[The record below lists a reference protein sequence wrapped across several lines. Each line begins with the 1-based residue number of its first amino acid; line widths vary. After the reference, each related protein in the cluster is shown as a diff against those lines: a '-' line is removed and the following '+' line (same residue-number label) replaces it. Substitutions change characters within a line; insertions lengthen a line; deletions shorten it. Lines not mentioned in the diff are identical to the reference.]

1 MKRAAGV
8 LMPVFS
14 LPSKYGIGCFDGA
27 AYEFV
32 DWLVEAGQTYWQI
45 LPLGPTAYGDSPYQ
59 AYSTFA
65 GNPYFISLTELI
77 KEGVLSAEECDNAD
91 WGNDPAKVDYEKQAT
106 TKMALLRKAY
116 QNSKI
121 AENEEFR
128 NFVNENHWW
137 LNDYAL
143 FMAVKARFG
152 GKNWTEWAEDI
163 KLRYS
168 YAMMY
173 YNEQLYFDIEFQKY
187 VQFKF
192 FQQWNNLKKYAN
204 DKGIKIV
211 GDIPIY
217 VSADSSD
224 VWANPQLFQLDMN
237 NKPYAVAGCPP
248 DAFSA
253 TGQLWG
259 NPLYRWDYHEQ
270 TGYQWWMT
278 RLWASYQMY
287 DVVRIDHF
295 RGFDEYYSIPATDD
309 TALNGHWEQGPGMK
323 LFNRMNE
330 YLGKKEVIA
339 EDLGT
344 LTESVVKLVKDSGFP
359 GMKILGFAFYADDLY
374 GSAYMP
380 HNIEKNSVVYT
391 GTHDNET
398 ITGWAKGLKEE
409 DLQLVRDYLCDYTTP
424 VEKLYMPMAA
434 MALRTCADTCIIP
447 LQDYIGLD
455 NSARVNVPGT
465 AQGNWGW
472 RLLEGQIPKD
482 LAKQVYAMTKAF
494 KRLSESAFAKELKAQ
509 EESRKEAK

>member
-1 MKRAAGV
+1 
-8 LMPVFS
+8 
-14 LPSKYGIGCFDGA
+14 
-27 AYEFV
+27 
-32 DWLVEAGQTYWQI
+32 
-45 LPLGPTAYGDSPYQ
+45 
-59 AYSTFA
+59 
-65 GNPYFISLTELI
+65 
-77 KEGVLSAEECDNAD
+77 
-91 WGNDPAKVDYEKQAT
+91 
-106 TKMALLRKAY
+106 
-116 QNSKI
+116 
-121 AENEEFR
+121 
-128 NFVNENHWW
+128 
-137 LNDYAL
+137 
-143 FMAVKARFG
+143 
-152 GKNWTEWAEDI
+152 
-163 KLRYS
+163 
-168 YAMMY
+168 
-173 YNEQLYFDIEFQKY
+173 
-187 VQFKF
+187 
-192 FQQWNNLKKYAN
+192 
-204 DKGIKIV
+204 
-211 GDIPIY
+211 
-217 VSADSSD
+217 
-224 VWANPQLFQLDMN
+224 
-237 NKPYAVAGCPP
+237 
-248 DAFSA
+248 
-253 TGQLWG
+253 
-259 NPLYRWDYHEQ
+259 
-270 TGYQWWMT
+270 MT